1 VADTLPASITSAAWT
16 CTASGGAACPSA
28 SGSGNLNQTLATL
41 PAGGV
46 VIYTITGTVGTN
58 PPAMIAN
65 TATANVAGG
74 VCTDASGTPTG
85 VAMPCP
91 ATATNPS
98 LPVFSITKTANTT
111 AALAP
116 GGQVDYTITATNTG
130 AATAT
135 NVTVADTLPAGGV
148 VIYTITGT
156 VGTNPPAMIANTAT
170 ANVSGG
176 VCTDASGTPTGVAM
190 PCPATA
196 TNPSLPVFSITKT
209 ANTTAALAPGGQVV
223 YTITATNTG
232 AATATNVTVA
242 DTLPAGIASAS
253 WTCTGSG
260 AVCLNASGSGS
271 LNETLASLPAGSSVT
286 YVITATLA
294 TTGLPASI
302 TNVASVISPDGGLC
316 QDGST
321 LPCETGPVS
330 NPVTVPLNTSTTPV
344 PALDA
349 RALAALMLL
358 LAGAAGVSRR
368 NERKRGR

>member
-46 VIYTITGTVGTN
+46 VTYTITGTVGTN
-58 PPAMIAN
+58 PPAVITN
-65 TATANVAGG
+65 TATADVTGG
-74 VCTDASGTPTG
+74 VCADASGTPTG

-98 LPVFSITKTANTT
+98 LPVFSI
-111 AALAP
+111 
-116 GGQVDYTITATNTG
+116 
-130 AATAT
+130 
-135 NVTVADTLPAGGV
+135 
-148 VIYTITGT
+148 
-156 VGTNPPAMIANTAT
+156 
-170 ANVSGG
+170 S
-176 VCTDASGTPTGVAM
+176 
-190 PCPATA
+190 
-196 TNPSLPVFSITKT
+196 KT

-223 YTITATNTG
+223 YTIIATNTG
-232 AATATNVTVA
+232 AAAATNVTVA

-260 AVCLNASGSGS
+260 AVCPNASGSGS
-271 LNETLASLPAGSSVT
+271 LSQLIASLPSGSSVT

-302 TNVASVISPDGGLC
+302 ANVASVTSPNGGLC
-316 QDGST
+316 QDGSA
-321 LPCETGPVS
+321 LPCQTGQVS
-330 NPVTVPLNTSTTPV
+330 NPVTVPVITSTTPV

-349 RALAALMLL
+349 RALVVLMLL
-358 LAGAAGVSRR
+358 LAATAIGARR
-368 NERKRGR
+368 RPGGRRG